1 MKKIQDKKSMKTTR
15 NALALYTKIIQ
26 TCYEREQMKDEPD
39 ADELIRLK
47 TMRDDAIKATLMLI
61 PNWLEI
67 EHSAPVSGN
76 NLDEL
81 IDLID
86 SLKDKGAKK

>member
-1 MKKIQDKKSMKTTR
+1 MKTTR

-26 TCYEREQMKDEPD
+26 TCYEREQMKSEPD
-39 ADELIRLK
+39 VEELIKLK

-61 PNWLEI
+61 PNWSEI

>member
-26 TCYEREQMKDEPD
+26 CCYEREQMKEEPD
-39 ADELIRLK
+39 VNELIRLK

-61 PNWLEI
+61 PNWKQI

-81 IDLID
+81 IDLIE
-86 SLKDKGAKK
+86 SFKEKGARK

>member
-26 TCYEREQMKDEPD
+26 RCYEREQMKENPD
-39 ADELIRLK
+39 VDELIKLK

-61 PNWLEI
+61 PNWQQI

-76 NLDEL
+76 NVDEL
-81 IDLID
+81 IDLIE
-86 SLKDKGAKK
+86 SFKEKGARK